1 MTGLMN
7 IVNRVM
13 ERLAAAN
20 NMTPSEFAVFRF
32 FLSKDVWTPTA
43 LASELS
49 LPISRVS
56 RKLSKLADRGLLVR
70 RRLSSDRRV
79 VTLRLSDKG
88 KALALQI
95 DERVRA
101 TEATLS
107 DGISANEPE
116 VFASVSSKVKAN
128 YKAMSSQNGV
138 PERLDAEPLS

>member
-1 MTGLMN
+1 MTELLN
-7 IVNRVM
+7 IVNRAM

-32 FLSKDVWTPTA
+32 FLRKDVWTPTA

-49 LPISRVS
+49 LPVSRVS

-79 VTLRLSDKG
+79 VTLRLSNKG
-88 KALALQI
+88 RALALQI
-95 DERVRA
+95 DELVRA

-107 DGISANEPE
+107 DGISANEME
-116 VFASVSSKVKAN
+116 VFASVSSRVMAN
-128 YKAMSSQNGV
+128 YAALEESWT
-138 PERLDAEPLS
+138 R